1 MKASNGAL
9 ENFSVGRLIMKNPF
23 LPIAL
28 LLCAA
33 PLVAQPAE
41 KPAKAKATK
50 KVVRTTGTAFLRVL
64 HAIPGGPSVD
74 VYSGTI
80 KVASDVSFKS
90 LGDYMDVKSGK
101 NAFKVVPAGKTEPS
115 IVAEDK
121 TLAKGKYFTLVV
133 TGKQAA
139 TLLLVNDSAGKEIA
153 DKARVRVVHAAPG
166 VPDVLVTVPSTR
178 TASGYANLLSNPL
191 GYGTTA
197 SKSVKPT
204 TTSIQIRGLDGHLIK
219 EVGNV
224 QLQAGHRYD
233 AFALGAP
240 GSTFDVLV
248 KPAATK

>member
-139 TLLLVNDSAGKEIA
+139 TLLLVNDSAGKDMD

-166 VPDVLVTVPSTR
+166 APDVIVTIPSERGTK
-178 TASGYANLLSNPL
+178 GYTNLIAKPLS
-191 GYGTTA
+191 YQKAA
-197 SKSVKPT
+197 SKTVKPMT
-204 TTSIQIRGLDGHLIK
+204 TKIQIRTEDGKLVK
-219 EVGNV
+219 EIPDVS
-224 QLQAGHRYD
+224 LQAGKRYD
-233 AFALGAP
+233 AFAVGEV
-240 GSTFDVLV
+240 GSTFDVLI